1 MFIIGESF
9 LIPCGVDG
17 AWMDVLGSEGLGVG
31 SPSPL
36 SPKAV

>member
-1 MFIIGESF
+1 MFIMGESF

-17 AWMDVLGSEGLGVG
+17 AWMDELGRKGLGVG